1 MYEATVTL
9 KYTSKWDH
17 KGGIYDDEIP
27 PEENITF
34 EVPAQDLNSIQ
45 LFNLFG
51 KFMLSMGHNHQGIDK
66 GALSLV
72 FNDMRSNEEMRNA
85 AEEYGLKMVE
95 DLSIDEKWNEQ
106 NKAEPNHWEHRYW
119 ELRNS
124 TGRQIT
130 DLKAKLSR
138 ALNLDNPN
146 YTESEIE
153 AMCDAAEKQELKK
166 KLEKASVVCFD
177 CGNKYGTYHDGVS
190 SVWEG
195 KCNVCGEIK
204 NITES
209 RDFNC
214 LMKGIK
220 ELSK

>member
-72 FNDMRSNEEMRNA
+72 FNDMRSNEDMKKTADEYDLVMIEDHNKKVYKLE
-85 AEEYGLKMVE
+85 AE
-95 DLSIDEKWNEQ
+95 I
-106 NKAEPNHWEHRYW
+106 R
-119 ELRNS
+119 
-124 TGRQIT
+124 
-130 DLKAKLSR
+130 DLKAKLSGT
-138 ALNLDNPN
+138 LNPDNPQ
-146 YTESEIE
+146 YTDEEMD
-153 AMCDAAEKQELKK
+153 AMCAQNEVTAQTLKN
-166 KLEKASVVCFD
+166 AQVICFD
-177 CGNKYGTYHDGVS
+177 CGKKYGEYHNGVS

-195 KCNVCGEIK
+195 KCNICGETK
-204 NITES
+204 GLTEV
-209 RDFNC
+209 RDFKY
-214 LMKGIK
+214 LMRGIK
-220 ELSK
+220 ELSE

>member
-72 FNDMRSNEEMRNA
+72 FNDMRSNEDMKKTADEYDLVMIEDHNKKVYKLE
-85 AEEYGLKMVE
+85 AE
-95 DLSIDEKWNEQ
+95 I
-106 NKAEPNHWEHRYW
+106 R
-119 ELRNS
+119 
-124 TGRQIT
+124 
-130 DLKAKLSR
+130 DLKAKLSGT
-138 ALNLDNPN
+138 LNPDNPQ
-146 YTESEIE
+146 YTDEEMD
-153 AMCDAAEKQELKK
+153 AMCAQNEVTAQTLKN
-166 KLEKASVVCFD
+166 AQVICFD
-177 CGNKYGTYHDGVS
+177 CGKKYGEYHNGVS

-195 KCNVCGEIK
+195 KCNICGETK
-204 NITES
+204 GLTEV
-209 RDFNC
+209 RDFKY